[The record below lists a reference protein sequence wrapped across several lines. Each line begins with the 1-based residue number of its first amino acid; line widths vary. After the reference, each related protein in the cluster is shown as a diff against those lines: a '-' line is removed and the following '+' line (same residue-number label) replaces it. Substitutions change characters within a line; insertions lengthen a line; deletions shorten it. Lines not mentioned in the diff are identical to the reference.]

1 MTFFEKVGTVVEEF
15 CSAYGTGFGLMVLA
29 GFIIAFIVEVGV
41 KKAFEYLESVIG
53 DKPYLEIARMVTIFA
68 VTIIGS
74 VASTVILLKGDVVL
88 PGNKALAPFW
98 FMLIYI
104 IQYVFSMYGIKA
116 FLKIK
121 DRPKTEKPPKEK
133 KVSPVEGMEKIARN
147 VYRDASGNLF
157 NKKGVRL

>member
-1 MTFFEKVGTVVEEF
+1 MTFFEKVGTVVEDF
-15 CSAYGTGFGLMVLA
+15 ISAYGTGFGLMVLA
-29 GFIIAFIVEVGV
+29 GFIIAFITEVGV

-68 VTIIGS
+68 VTIFGS
-74 VASTVILLKGDVVL
+74 IASTVILLKGDVVL

-104 IQYVFSMYGIKA
+104 VQYVFSMYGIKA

-121 DRPKTEKPPKEK
+121 DSPKTEKPPKEK

-147 VYRDASGNLF
+147 VYRDAQGNLF